1 MIIKDIPEEIEL
13 KSSTV
18 SDENIK
24 ILGELNKASSSI
36 ENENTLKESMEL
48 LLI

>member
-1 MIIKDIPEEIEL
+1 MIIKDIPEETDLKMSTVNDEKIKLVGEL
-13 KSSTV
+13 K
-18 SDENIK
+18 
-24 ILGELNKASSSI
+24 KASFSI